1 MWFRMLNDIYKNQ
14 IRPIAISIIRNNNK
28 ILVYERKDDITGEKF
43 YRLVGGC
50 IEFGEKSDEALIR
63 EFKEELNL
71 GINAIKLLSVFE
83 SLFTF
88 NEKKLHEIVFLF
100 DSKFIKKEIYKD
112 KSIVG
117 IEGERAFNAI
127 WKDVKDFTEND
138 CVIYP
143 EEVKK
148 YL

>member
-1 MWFRMLNDIYKNQ
+1 MLNDIYKNQ

>member
-1 MWFRMLNDIYKNQ
+1 MLNELYKNQ
-14 IRPIAISIIRNNNK
+14 VRPISISIIRNNNK

-50 IEFGEKSDEALIR
+50 IEFGEKSEDALIR
-63 EFKEELNL
+63 EFKEELDL
-71 GINAIKLLSVFE
+71 EINDIKLLSIFE
-83 SLFTF
+83 SLFVF

-100 DSKFIKKEIYKD
+100 DSKFVEQQTYEKE
-112 KSIVG
+112 SING
-117 IEGERAFNAI
+117 LEGERAFNAI
-127 WKDVKDFTEND
+127 WMDISDFTDNG